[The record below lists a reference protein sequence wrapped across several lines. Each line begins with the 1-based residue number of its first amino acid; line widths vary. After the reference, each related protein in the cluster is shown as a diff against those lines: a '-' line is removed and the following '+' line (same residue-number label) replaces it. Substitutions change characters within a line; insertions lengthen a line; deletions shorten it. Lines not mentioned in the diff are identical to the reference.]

1 MNVQPVPEIDVS
13 SALTALSFIIS
24 IALLMWERRRFH
36 SAL

>member
-1 MNVQPVPEIDVS
+1 MCTPVPEIDVS